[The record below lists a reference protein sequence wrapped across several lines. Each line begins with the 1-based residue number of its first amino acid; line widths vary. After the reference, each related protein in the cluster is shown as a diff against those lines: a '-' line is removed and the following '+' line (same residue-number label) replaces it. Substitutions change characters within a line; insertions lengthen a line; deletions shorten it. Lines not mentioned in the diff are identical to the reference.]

1 LGTKIQKYNHLSKK
15 RNKNLIFK
23 YISNRNTLLRYK
35 TIDRLLRNGRE
46 ATLDELIDACN
57 DALYDCNGYGEV
69 SKRTIQNDIR
79 EMRYSQALGYYAPI
93 EVVSRKYYTYSDRSY
108 SIMKMPVSKDDL
120 LQLSEAV
127 GLLKQM
133 SSFKGF
139 DGVGDVV
146 NRLEDHVASIRYK
159 VEPVI
164 LLENNERLKG
174 LEYIT
179 PLHDAI
185 MKKEVIK
192 VTYKTFL
199 SDESQTFFFS
209 PYILK
214 EFRNRWFVFGKRHD
228 SPDRL
233 ILNLALDRI
242 EKIVDAPRKEKYRT
256 EKAFQSDMY
265 FTNMIGVTRDFD
277 SPVEHVVFEAIPAQA
292 PYIVTKPLHESQKE
306 VERKADGSVVFSIDV
321 IINYEL
327 ERDLLGFGER
337 ITVLSP
343 PYFSRETTRKVGQKY
358 RKLQKFCSEKNRYRG
373 SKKNGRNC
381 DFRQKSAIIFP

>member
-1 LGTKIQKYNHLSKK
+1 MPI
-15 RNKNLIFK
+15 
-23 YISNRNTLLRYK
+23 NRNALLRYK
-35 TIDRLLRNGRE
+35 TIDRMLKGGRQ
-46 ATLDELIDACN
+46 ATLEELIDACS
-57 DALYDCNGYGEV
+57 DALYDYNGYGDV
-69 SKRTIQNDIR
+69 GKRTIQNDIM
-79 EMRYSQALGYYAPI
+79 EMRQSQALGYYAPI
-93 EVVSRKYYTYSDRSY
+93 VVVNRKYYTYRDRSY
-108 SIMKMPVSKDDL
+108 SIMQMPISKDDL

-133 SSFKGF
+133 SSFQGF

-146 NRLEDHVASIRYK
+146 NRLEDHVASMRYQ

-185 MKKEVIK
+185 IAQAVIK

-199 SDESQTFFFS
+199 SEEPVTFSFS

-228 SPDRL
+228 STDRL

-242 EKIVDAPRKEKYRT
+242 ENITDAPKKEKYRT
-256 EKAFQSDMY
+256 EKAFQPNSY
-265 FTNMIGVTRDFD
+265 FKNMIGVTRDFD
-277 SPVEHVVFEAIPAQA
+277 SPVEHIVFEAIPEQA
-292 PYIVTKPLHESQKE
+292 PYIITKPLHDSQKV
-306 VERKADGSVVFSIDV
+306 VERRDNGSVVFSIDV
-321 IINYEL
+321 IVNYEL

-343 PYFSRETTRKVGQKY
+343 ASLVKRLKDRLKSSIDNYKKM
-358 RKLQKFCSEKNRYRG
+358 CS
-373 SKKNGRNC
+373 
-381 DFRQKSAIIFP
+381 Q

>member
-1 LGTKIQKYNHLSKK
+1 MPV
-15 RNKNLIFK
+15 
-23 YISNRNTLLRYK
+23 NRNTLLRYK
-35 TIDRLLRNGRE
+35 TIDRLLRGGRE
-46 ATLDELIDACN
+46 ATLEEIIDACN

-93 EVVSRKYYTYSDRSY
+93 EVVCRKYYTYSDRSY
-108 SIMKMPVSKDDL
+108 SIIKIPISRDDL

-133 SSFKGF
+133 SSFQGF

-146 NRLEDHVASIRYK
+146 NRLEDYVASMRYK

-164 LLENNERLKG
+164 LLESNERLKG

-185 MKKEVIK
+185 MAKEVIK
-192 VTYKTFL
+192 ITYKTFQ
-199 SDESQTFFFS
+199 SDESQTFCFS

-228 SPDRL
+228 VPDEL
-233 ILNLALDRI
+233 IQNLALDRI
-242 EKIVDAPRKEKYRT
+242 EDIANAPKKEKYKN
-256 EKAFQSDMY
+256 EQAFQPKSY
-265 FTNMIGVTRDFD
+265 FKNMIGVSRNMD
-277 SPVEHVVFEAIPAQA
+277 SQVEHVVFKATAKDV
-292 PYIVTKPLHESQKE
+292 PYIQTKPLHDSQKE
-306 VERKADGSVVFSIDV
+306 VERRADGSVVFSIDV

-327 ERDLLGFGER
+327 ERDLLGYGEG

-343 PYFSRETTRKVGQKY
+343 SYLV
-358 RKLQKFCSEKNRYRG
+358 EKMQNRISQSIKNY
-373 SKKNGRNC
+373 KKQC
-381 DFRQKSAIIFP
+381 P

>member
-1 LGTKIQKYNHLSKK
+1 MPV
-15 RNKNLIFK
+15 
-23 YISNRNTLLRYK
+23 NRNTLLRYK

-79 EMRYSQALGYYAPI
+79 EMRYSQALAYYAPI
-93 EVVSRKYYTYSDRSY
+93 EVVGRKYYTYSDRRY

-174 LEYIT
+174 LDYIT

-192 VTYKTFL
+192 IIYKTFL
-199 SDESQTFFFS
+199 SDESQTFYFS

-242 EKIVDAPRKEKYRT
+242 ENIADAPQKEKYRT
-256 EKAFQSDMY
+256 EKAFQPDIY
-265 FTNMIGVTRDFD
+265 FKNMIGVTRDFD

-306 VERKADGSVVFSIDV
+306 VERRADGSVVFSIDV
-321 IINYEL
+321 IVNYEL

-343 PYFSRETTRKVGQKY
+343 SILVE
-358 RKLQKFCSEKNRYRG
+358 KLQERLARSIENY
-373 SKKNGRNC
+373 KKSG
-381 DFRQKSAIIFP
+381 

>member
-1 LGTKIQKYNHLSKK
+1 MPI
-15 RNKNLIFK
+15 
-23 YISNRNTLLRYK
+23 NRNALLRYK
-35 TIDRLLRNGRE
+35 TIDRLLKGGRE
-46 ATLDELIDACN
+46 ATLEEIIDACN

-79 EMRYSQALGYYAPI
+79 EMRYSMALGYYAPI
-93 EVVSRKYYTYSDRSY
+93 EVVGKKYYTYSDRSY
-108 SIMKMPVSKDDL
+108 SIMKMPISKNDL

-133 SSFKGF
+133 SSFQGF

-146 NRLEDHVASIRYK
+146 NRLEDYVASMRYK

-174 LEYIT
+174 LDYIT

-185 MKKEVIK
+185 MAKEAINI
-192 VTYKTFL
+192 TYKTFQ
-199 SDESQTFFFS
+199 SDESQTFCFS

-228 SPDRL
+228 SPDNKL
-233 ILNLALDRI
+233 VINLALDRI
-242 EKIVDAPRKEKYRT
+242 ENITNAPKKEKYKT
-256 EKAFQSDMY
+256 EKAFQPQSY
-265 FTNMIGVTRDFD
+265 FKNMIGVTRDFD
-277 SPVEHVVFEAIPAQA
+277 SPVEHVVFEATPAQA

-306 VERKADGSVVFSIDV
+306 VEHRADGSVVFSIDV

-343 PYFSRETTRKVGQKY
+343 LPLVEKLQEKIAKSIENY
-358 RKLQKFCSEKNRYRG
+358 RK
-373 SKKNGRNC
+373 
-381 DFRQKSAIIFP
+381 

>member
-1 LGTKIQKYNHLSKK
+1 MPV
-15 RNKNLIFK
+15 
-23 YISNRNTLLRYK
+23 NRNTLLRYK
-35 TIDRLLRNGRE
+35 TIDRLLRGGRE
-46 ATLDELIDACN
+46 ATLDEIIDACN
-57 DALYDCNGYGEV
+57 DALYECNGYGEV

-93 EVVSRKYYTYSDRSY
+93 EVVGRKFYTYSDRSY
-108 SIMKMPVSKDDL
+108 SIMKMPISKDDL

-133 SSFKGF
+133 SSFQGF

-146 NRLEDHVASIRYK
+146 NRLEDYVASMRYQ

-164 LLENNERLKG
+164 FLENNERLKG

-185 MKKEVIK
+185 MVQEVIK
-192 VTYKTFL
+192 VTYKTFQ
-199 SDESQTFFFS
+199 SEEPVTFSFS

-228 SPDRL
+228 SPDDRP

-242 EKIVDAPRKEKYRT
+242 EHIVIAPKKEKYRK
-256 EKAFQSDMY
+256 EKAFQPQLY
-265 FTNMIGVTRDFD
+265 FKNMIGVTRDFD
-277 SPVEHVVFEAIPAQA
+277 SPVEHIVFEAIPEQA
-292 PYIVTKPLHESQKE
+292 PYIITKPLHESQKE
-306 VERKADGSVVFSIDV
+306 VERRDDGSIVFSIDV

-327 ERDLLGFGER
+327 ECGLLGFGER

-343 PYFSRETTRKVGQKY
+343 ASLVERLKERLKSSIDNYKKM
-358 RKLQKFCSEKNRYRG
+358 CSL
-373 SKKNGRNC
+373 
-381 DFRQKSAIIFP
+381 

>member
-1 LGTKIQKYNHLSKK
+1 MPV
-15 RNKNLIFK
+15 
-23 YISNRNTLLRYK
+23 NRNTLLRYK

-79 EMRYSQALGYYAPI
+79 EMRYSQALAYYAPI
-93 EVVSRKYYTYSDRSY
+93 EVVGRKYYTYSDRRY

-174 LEYIT
+174 LDYIT

-192 VTYKTFL
+192 IIYKTFL
-199 SDESQTFFFS
+199 SDESQTFYFS

-242 EKIVDAPRKEKYRT
+242 ENIADAPKKEKYRT
-256 EKAFQSDMY
+256 EKAFQPDIY
-265 FTNMIGVTRDFD
+265 FKNMIGVTRDFD

-306 VERKADGSVVFSIDV
+306 VERRADGSVVFSIDV
-321 IINYEL
+321 IVNYEL

-343 PYFSRETTRKVGQKY
+343 SILVE
-358 RKLQKFCSEKNRYRG
+358 KLQERLARSIENY
-373 SKKNGRNC
+373 KKSG
-381 DFRQKSAIIFP
+381 